1 MVCNRIYYNI
11 YCIVKKLAKDIVKK
25 FCSIS
30 FVRFNI

>member
-25 FCSIS
+25 ILLYLICPF
-30 FVRFNI
+30 